1 MYDYKFPNSSAI
13 KRILVDPHY
22 LVISIQFTSSDDWY
36 VYGINTFKGNPFA
49 DIVSGLFT
57 VSQANLSIGEY
68 INRVLRISDGVNI
81 TNDPLYEGGLYRYEL
96 EKYLGKE
103 LLSTAP

>member
-1 MYDYKFPNSSAI
+1 MYDYTFSNSSAI

-49 DIVSGLFT
+49 DIVTGLKVIIDT
-57 VSQANLSIGEY
+57 KESIGKY

-96 EKYLGKE
+96 EKYLSKE

>member
-13 KRILVDPHY
+13 KRILVDPYH
-22 LVISIQFTSSDDWY
+22 LVLSIQFTSSDDWY
-36 VYGINTFKGNPFA
+36 TYGINTFKGNPFS
-49 DIVSGLFT
+49 DIVTGLKVIVDT
-57 VSQANLSIGEY
+57 KESIGKY
-68 INRVLRISDGVNI
+68 INRVIRISDGVNI